1 MARTIR
7 SITSLAVRDIRT
19 PTSRTL
25 AGSDAVHVDPDYS
38 AAYVVLKTDAHDG
51 LEGHGITFTLGR
63 GNEVVVAAVRA
74 LQHLVVGTTL
84 ESITNDMG
92 SFWKRLTFESQL
104 RWIGPEKGAL
114 HLATAAIINA
124 LWDLW
129 AKVEGKPVWKLVAD
143 MTPEQFVACIDFRY
157 ISDAITPAQA
167 IALLRRVASTRA
179 EREAEMRRDGYP
191 AYVTSAGWLGY
202 SDDKVRALC
211 RESIAAG
218 WTRFKIKVG
227 RDSEENVRRAA
238 IVRAEIG
245 DDGWLMMDANQAWDV
260 NEAITFVEPLKRFRP
275 RWIEEPTS
283 PDDVLG
289 HATIRR
295 AIKPVGVATGE
306 HAANRVV
313 FKQLLQAGAIDFC
326 QFDNCR
332 LGGLSEALAV
342 LLMAAKFDV
351 PVCPHAGGIGL
362 CEYAQ
367 HVSMID
373 YICVSAKLENRVIE
387 FADHL
392 HEHFLD
398 PVALRDGRYTPP
410 LSPGFSIEMK
420 KASLDRFEY
429 PTGSEWNK

>member
-1 MARTIR
+1 MLPCGAEEAIMARTIR

-129 AKVEGKPVWKLVAD
+129 GKVEGKPVWKLVAD

-167 IALLRRVASTRA
+167 IALLR
-179 EREAEMRRDGYP
+179 
-191 AYVTSAGWLGY
+191 
-202 SDDKVRALC
+202 
-211 RESIAAG
+211 
-218 WTRFKIKVG
+218 
-227 RDSEENVRRAA
+227 
-238 IVRAEIG
+238 
-245 DDGWLMMDANQAWDV
+245 
-260 NEAITFVEPLKRFRP
+260 
-275 RWIEEPTS
+275 
-283 PDDVLG
+283 
-289 HATIRR
+289 
-295 AIKPVGVATGE
+295 
-306 HAANRVV
+306 
-313 FKQLLQAGAIDFC
+313 
-326 QFDNCR
+326 
-332 LGGLSEALAV
+332 
-342 LLMAAKFDV
+342 
-351 PVCPHAGGIGL
+351 
-362 CEYAQ
+362 
-367 HVSMID
+367 
-373 YICVSAKLENRVIE
+373 
-387 FADHL
+387 
-392 HEHFLD
+392 
-398 PVALRDGRYTPP
+398 
-410 LSPGFSIEMK
+410 
-420 KASLDRFEY
+420 
-429 PTGSEWNK
+429 